1 MAFFRKRKTI
11 RRCRTLATFV
21 NGIDEPMVDRMARF
35 LLEDKRNTVQ
45 VTREYLMFVTAMGVI
60 SYTVPITPARDDYEA
75 IAISSSW
82 AKVAGPYGRAD
93 GGGDVGTT
101 TDAGSSTYDD
111 RDGDDGA
118 PSFGSWTS
126 FGDSDGSDFTNN
138 NNNNNNNNN
147 G

>member
-1 MAFFRKRKTI
+1 MAFFKRKKTI

-21 NGIDEPMVDRMARF
+21 NGIDEAMVDRMASY

-45 VTREYLMFVTAMGVI
+45 ATREYLMFVNAMGVI
-60 SYTVPITPARDDYEA
+60 VYTVPITPARDDFEA

-82 AKVAGPYGRAD
+82 ARVAGPYGQTKDSSGD
-93 GGGDVGTT
+93 GGPTIDGTP
-101 TDAGSSTYDD
+101 SSESSDD
-111 RDGDDGA
+111 
-118 PSFGSWTS
+118 FGSWAS

-138 NNNNNNNNN
+138 NNNNNNN